1 MTSRAVLLL
10 ALAGWAGASPAAGQV
25 APPPPAEVSV
35 AKAIEPLGPPARP
48 ASRLLDQTG
57 ALSAPELAALSRE
70 FTTAATGGLSLYF
83 VALKSSEGLP
93 EQDAAGELARL
104 WEDAPL
110 TAVLLQLPGQP
121 MSLGF
126 SGPQLASRSKE
137 EIASL
142 TASALAAGNAHQVL
156 AEQVKAVA
164 GRLTGDLST
173 RGGANGAQ
181 PASDGPGAAASSGV
195 STYHLMMAGGVGAMV
210 VLTALLLLAR
220 RRHRN
225 RPRLFPLTAARDRFS
240 APHSGGNNAM
250 ITFLDE
256 NKRG

>member
-1 MTSRAVLLL
+1 M
-10 ALAGWAGASPAAGQV
+10 
-25 APPPPAEVSV
+25 SV
-35 AKAIEPLGPPARP
+35 RDGKE
-48 ASRLLDQTG
+48 
-57 ALSAPELAALSRE
+57 
-70 FTTAATGGLSLYF
+70 
-83 VALKSSEGLP
+83 LP

-126 SGPQLASRSKE
+126 AGPQLASRSRE

-142 TASALAAGNAHQVL
+142 TSSALAAGHSSQVL

-164 GRLTGDLST
+164 VRLSADFAGD
-173 RGGANGAQ
+173 GANGILPAQ
-181 PASDGPGAAASSGV
+181 AGTGATAWFGV
-195 STYHLMMAGGVGAMV
+195 STHHLMLAAGSGAIV
-210 VLTALLLLAR
+210 VLLALLLLAR
-220 RRHRN
+220 RCRRN

-250 ITFLDE
+250 IPFLDE

>member
-10 ALAGWAGASPAAGQV
+10 ALAGWAGASPAAGQI
-25 APPPPAEVSV
+25 APAPPAEVST
-35 AKAIEPLGPPARP
+35 ARTIEPLGPPARP

-57 ALSAPELAALSRE
+57 VLSAPELTALSRE
-70 FTTAATGGLSLYF
+70 FTTTATGGLSLYF

-93 EQDAAGELARL
+93 EEDAAGELARL

-110 TAVLLQLPGQP
+110 TAVLLQVPGQP

-126 SGPQLASRSKE
+126 AGPQLASRSRE

-142 TASALAAGNAHQVL
+142 TASALAAGNARQGL

-164 GRLTGDLST
+164 GRLTEQFAGV
-173 RGGANGAQ
+173 GASGAQ
-181 PASDGPGAAASSGV
+181 PASNGPGAEAWSGISTHHLILAAGSG
-195 STYHLMMAGGVGAMV
+195 AIV
-210 VLTALLLLAR
+210 VLTGLLLLAR
-220 RRHRN
+220 RRRRN

-256 NKRG
+256 KKPG